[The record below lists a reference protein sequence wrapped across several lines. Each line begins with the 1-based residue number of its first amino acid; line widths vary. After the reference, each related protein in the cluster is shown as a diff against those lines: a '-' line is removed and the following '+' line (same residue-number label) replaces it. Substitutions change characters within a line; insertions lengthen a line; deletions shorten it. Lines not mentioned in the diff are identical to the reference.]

1 MYWGWGFWGMSVFW
15 WLFWVIAIVVF
26 FSLLAP
32 VPRARLRDRHE
43 TPLDVLQRRYA
54 AGELTTAEYDERRA
68 RLLADRADDDQG
80 RGHLPAAALGVGAAA
95 DSAHARLAAL
105 IGRVTR
111 PQTSA

>member
-54 AGELTTAEYDERRA
+54 AGELTTAEYDERRT
-68 RLLADRADDDQG
+68 RLLADRAAGDEG
-80 RGHLPAAALGVGAAA
+80 RGHASRPPP
-95 DSAHARLAAL
+95 SAS
-105 IGRVTR
+105 GP
-111 PQTSA
+111 PQTPPTHDLHH